1 MKFRSKK
8 PSKFPIRKSLRS
20 WCQEIP
26 DPGVPLRYDIVPE
39 PLARDTTDASK
50 GCHDN
55 RDTLGEL
62 GDVALA
68 VLRPPF
74 EGLDPF
80 GDGGI
85 KFGPSLACEIRWH
98 TVAFGL
104 VDHGLTTCRDFLVAL
119 FGRRDSAMIV
129 RAIRSTAV

>member
-1 MKFRSKK
+1 M
-8 PSKFPIRKSLRS
+8 KFPIQKTLK
-20 WCQEIP
+20 IP
-26 DPGVPLRYDIVPE
+26 DPKIPQVVVSGNS
-39 PLARDTTDASK
+39 SK